1 MSLPQQVAKGIRRSK
16 DQQKKTAV
24 SGRLSGAKRAKEED
38 AIGKRIVIGGVL
50 SKN

>member
-1 MSLPQQVAKGIRRSK
+1 MSLPRQVAKRVRRSK
-16 DQQKKTAV
+16 DQQKKAAV

-38 AIGKRIVIGGVL
+38 LIGQRIVIGGVL